1 MTEKDGRQ
9 LEYFRNRVAKN
20 EKALRRWARRE
31 GVTAYRLYDRDIPEI
46 PLALDWYREPDCHEG
61 DGCAAAGGVATRPG
75 AAAGPAG
82 ALCLALYDRPYE
94 KDEAE
99 EEAWLAAMARAACEV
114 LGVDEASCFTRTRK
128 RMKGPEQYGRLGS
141 AEAERIVKEGGL
153 SFIVNLSDYLDTGLF
168 LDHRPLRARVRAE
181 AQGKRVLNLFAY
193 TGAFSVHAAAGGASL
208 VTTVDLSNTYLDWA
222 ERNLALNGFTGTAW
236 PLVRSD
242 VRAFLAAAARRGES
256 WDIVVADPPTFSNSK
271 ATSEDFDVNRDW
283 PALVGACLD
292 VLAPQG
298 RLYFSTNSKRLKWE
312 PALVQGEAVE
322 ISEETI
328 PPDFRDRKVHRAFSI
343 SHRADHSAST

>member
-1 MTEKDGRQ
+1 MTEKDERQ

-46 PLALDWYREPDCHEG
+46 PLALDWYRGPDCQ
-61 DGCAAAGGVATRPG
+61 AAGGDAADAGSTG
-75 AAAGPAG
+75 ANAHDG

-99 EEAWLAAMARAACEV
+99 EEAWLAAMARAACGV
-114 LGVDEASCFTRTRK
+114 LGVDEASCFTKTRK
-128 RMKGPEQYGRLGS
+128 RMKGSEQYGRLGS

-153 SFIVNLSDYLDTGLF
+153 SFVVNLSDYLDTGLF

-181 AQGKRVLNLFAY
+181 ASGKRVLNLFAY

-222 ERNLALNGFTGTAW
+222 ERNLALNGFSGPAY
-236 PLVRSD
+236 PLFRSD
-242 VRAFLAAAARRGES
+242 VRAFLAGAARRGEA
-256 WDIVVADPPTFSNSK
+256 WDLIVADPPTFSNSK
-271 ATSEDFDVNRDW
+271 ATTEDFDVNRDW
-283 PALVGACLD
+283 PELVRACLD
-292 VLAPQG
+292 VLAPGG
-298 RLYFSTNSKRLKWE
+298 RLYFSTNSRRLKWE
-312 PALVQGEAVE
+312 AALVPGDAVE

-343 SHRADHSAST
+343 AHRADHSAST